1 MFTAALPARL
11 AQPSAAPQLY
21 RFTVPQYMKLIGEG
35 FFGHDT
41 RTELLEGLVVWKMV
55 RYPPHD
61 STIGFLTR
69 WLVPLLAGD
78 EWDPR
83 IQLGLMLARSVPEPD
98 LAVVRGPARKYRR
111 QHPRGADAVL
121 IIEVADDSLDDDR
134 RQKGPIY
141 AAARI
146 PEYWIVN
153 VVDFQ
158 VEVYTQPRAGKLP
171 GYRQRKDYSGKAR
184 VPLVL
189 DGKEI
194 AKLSVTELFGDLQT
208 DERSSADE

>member
-1 MFTAALPARL
+1 MATAALPAR
-11 AQPSAAPQLY
+11 ATQPAAASQLY

-35 FFGHDT
+35 FFAHGM
-41 RTELLEGLVVWKMV
+41 RTERL
-55 RYPPHD
+55 
-61 STIGFLTR
+61 
-69 WLVPLLAGD
+69 
-78 EWDPR
+78 
-83 IQLGLMLARSVPEPD
+83 QLGLMLARSVPEPE

-111 QHPRGADAVL
+111 QHPRGADTVL

-158 VEVYTQPRAGKLP
+158 VEVYTQPRAGKSP
-171 GYRQRKDYSGKAR
+171 RYRQRKDYSGKAS
-184 VPLVL
+184 VPLIL

-194 AKLSVTELFGDLQT
+194 AKLSVTDLLAGLMPETEQC
-208 DERSSADE
+208 R